1 MVRQHLSEEAALG
14 RDPGDSAE
22 SPLDSLRGGHSRQRE
37 EKGGD
42 VLGVAEVVSKE
53 KWGQVGELR
62 LEAAHTGLYR
72 PR

>member
-22 SPLDSLRGGHSRQRE
+22 SPLDSLGGGHSRQRE
-37 EKGGD
+37 EQGGGM
-42 VLGVAEVVSKE
+42 LGVAEVVSKE
-53 KWGQVGELR
+53 KRGLMGELR
-62 LEAAHTGLYR
+62 LETGHTGLCK

>member
-1 MVRQHLSEEAALG
+1 
-14 RDPGDSAE
+14 
-22 SPLDSLRGGHSRQRE
+22 
-37 EKGGD
+37 